1 MSKWVK
7 KLQDKGEAEA
17 IIQERLERRRMMNRL
32 WAQNNKDKKAANK
45 KAYLQRKKKNILLV
59 TAEGAKTLSSYR
71 PNWKEAPVYN
81 CPELTYRGKV

>member
-7 KLQDKGEAEA
+7 KLSAAEA
-17 IIQERLERRRMMNRL
+17 DAILQERLERKRMLNRI
-32 WAQNNKDKKAANK
+32 WAQNNKEKKAANK

>member
-7 KLQDKGEAEA
+7 KLSVAEA
-17 IIQERLERRRMMNRL
+17 DAILQERLERKRMLNRI
-32 WAQNNKDKKAANK
+32 WAQNNKEKKAANK

>member
-7 KLQDKGEAEA
+7 KLSAAEA
-17 IIQERLERRRMMNRL
+17 DAILQERLERKRMLNRL
-32 WAQNNKDKKAANK
+32 WAQNNKEKKAANK

-71 PNWKEAPVYN
+71 PNWKEAPVYS
-81 CPELTYRGKV
+81 CPELTYRGKT

>member
-1 MSKWVK
+1 M
-7 KLQDKGEAEA
+7 L
-17 IIQERLERRRMMNRL
+17 NRI
-32 WAQNNKDKKAANK
+32 WAQNNKEKKAANK